1 MIAINSKSNFEINK
15 FLIAILVV
23 VLFSAD
29 KQLLLMHYIIG
40 RGNVSI
46 LTVGSIFIILSFL
59 FFIAMRKGV
68 VQISTRHKNLMY
80 FSLFFGL
87 YFLLHELIFRDG
99 LVSAKYAVFLL
110 IISLSFW
117 ITYNFFYIFK
127 VLGYVGGFICFIII
141 LQQILLLVFAGGD
154 LSQYEITI
162 AGKLYN
168 RWMQCDF
175 VTPYGLGMFEVCSGD
190 SNISIFG
197 YGINR
202 SLFFS
207 TEPKYISSIL
217 LVTFGS
223 LLISRS
229 RSFYKYGCLA
239 AHLLAVA
246 LIGSA
251 SAVLVLMVSFLLVFF
266 RYLGAFS
273 YALGVFLMPIF
284 VLPILFEGL
293 LQLAGVDGYVAARI
307 FSGASSTG
315 LAGIPEMTMLGEG
328 FHECSDKICRDSKGL
343 LGSLYGTYGLIGF
356 FFFWVF
362 MLKVITP
369 MFEYIGCASTPR
381 QAQICFG
388 FLIFLNTY
396 IVFNVYFF
404 GDLFNTFGL
413 LIILSLIFLPQ
424 YLSKTEESMPYSSGR
439 N

>member
-29 KQLLLMHYIIG
+29 KQLLLLHYIIG

-175 VTPYGLGMFEVCSGD
+175 VTPYG
-190 SNISIFG
+190 
-197 YGINR
+197 
-202 SLFFS
+202 
-207 TEPKYISSIL
+207 
-217 LVTFGS
+217 
-223 LLISRS
+223 
-229 RSFYKYGCLA
+229 
-239 AHLLAVA
+239 
-246 LIGSA
+246 
-251 SAVLVLMVSFLLVFF
+251 
-266 RYLGAFS
+266 
-273 YALGVFLMPIF
+273 
-284 VLPILFEGL
+284 
-293 LQLAGVDGYVAARI
+293 
-307 FSGASSTG
+307 
-315 LAGIPEMTMLGEG
+315 
-328 FHECSDKICRDSKGL
+328 
-343 LGSLYGTYGLIGF
+343 
-356 FFFWVF
+356 
-362 MLKVITP
+362 
-369 MFEYIGCASTPR
+369 
-381 QAQICFG
+381 
-388 FLIFLNTY
+388 
-396 IVFNVYFF
+396 
-404 GDLFNTFGL
+404 
-413 LIILSLIFLPQ
+413 
-424 YLSKTEESMPYSSGR
+424 
-439 N
+439 